1 MLNKLEELESSFIEI
16 EQKLSDPEVISN
28 QKRYMELLKKH
39 SELKEGVLL
48 FRKYRKLTSDLDEAK
63 ALLDDPEMGAMAQ
76 EEIVGLESEKVVL
89 EKELKEFLIP
99 PDPDD
104 HRNALIEIRSGTGG
118 EEAALFA
125 SELYRMYTRYADS
138 KGWKVE
144 VMSLNETELG
154 GIKEISF
161 SVSGAGVF
169 SRLKFE
175 SGTHRVQ
182 RVPATEA
189 SGRVHTSAATVA
201 ILPEAEEVDITIDP
215 KDLRIDTFRSS
226 GAGGQHVNKTDS
238 AVRITH
244 LPTGVVV
251 ACQDERSQFQN
262 KDKAMRMLRSKLY
275 EQQLEEQAK
284 SEALNRKLQ
293 VGSGDRSQKI
303 RTYNFPQGRV
313 TDHRINVTVY
323 KLPEFMNGDLE
334 DIISPLIAED
344 RLEKMKLMADA

>member
-1 MLNKLEELESSFIEI
+1 MLSKLEALESSFIEI
-16 EQKLSDPEVISN
+16 EQKLGDPEVISN

-39 SELKEGVLL
+39 SDLKEGVLL
-48 FRKYRKLTSDLDEAK
+48 FRRYRKLISDLSDAK
-63 ALLDDPEMGAMAQ
+63 ALLDDPEMGSMA
-76 EEIVGLESEKVVL
+76 EEELVGLESEKEGL

-104 HRNALIEIRSGTGG
+104 YRNALIEIRSGTGG

-201 ILPEAEEVDITIDP
+201 ILPEAEEVDVTIDP

-244 LPTGVVV
+244 LPSGVVV

-275 EQQLEEQAK
+275 EQQLEERAK
-284 SEALNRKLQ
+284 TEALNRKLQ

>member
-1 MLNKLEELESSFIEI
+1 MLEKLQEIEFSFIDI

-39 SELKEGVLL
+39 SDMKDGIVL
-48 FRKYRKLTSDLDEAK
+48 FRSYKKVLGDIQDAELLLSDK
-63 ALLDDPEMGAMAQ
+63 EMAGMA
-76 EEIVGLESEKVVL
+76 EEELSTLSI
-89 EKELKEFLIP
+89 EKERLEGLLREFLVP

-104 HRNALIEIRSGTGG
+104 FRNALVEIRSGTGG

-125 SELYRMYTRYADS
+125 SELYRMYARYADS
-138 KGWKVE
+138 RGWKVE
-144 VMSLNETELG
+144 VMSHNETELG

-161 SVSGAGVF
+161 SVSGNGVF

-182 RVPATEA
+182 RVPDTEA

-201 ILPEAEEVDITIDP
+201 ILPEAEDVDIVIDV
-215 KDLRIDTFRSS
+215 KDLRIDTYRSS

-244 LPTGVVV
+244 IPSGVVV
-251 ACQDERSQFQN
+251 ACQDERSQHQN
-262 KDKAMRMLRSKLY
+262 KDKCMRMLRTKLY
-275 EQQLEEQAK
+275 EKQLEDREK
-284 SEALNRKLQ
+284 KEAQNRKLQ

-313 TDHRINVTVY
+313 TDHRINLTVY
-323 KLPEFMNGDLE
+323 KLPEFMNGDLD
-334 DIISPLIAED
+334 DIISPLITEE
-344 RLEKMKLMADA
+344 RLEKMKQMAEA